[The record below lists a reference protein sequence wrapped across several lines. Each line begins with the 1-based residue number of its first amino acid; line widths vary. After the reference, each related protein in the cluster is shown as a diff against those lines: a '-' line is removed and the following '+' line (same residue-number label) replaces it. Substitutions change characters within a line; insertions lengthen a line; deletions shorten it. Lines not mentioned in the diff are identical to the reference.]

1 MTSKRDNKPFKS
13 VILKKISFV
22 REPPDPEKTGAD
34 RVKYRRKSFII
45 AQKKQNFKNLKGNDI
60 FK

>member
-22 REPPDPEKTGAD
+22 REPPDPEKPGAD
-34 RVKYRRKSFII
+34 RVKYRRKSF
-45 AQKKQNFKNLKGNDI
+45 KNSKTLRIERAMIFLI